1 MINADLPIEQYTDGV
16 RKIIETQTTD
26 IGLFK
31 KTIRDDFIT
40 VQDLNDALIILEPYE
55 KTSTKINCINNEIL
69 RRSGNGSVIEIP
81 DYMEPKRDI
90 STIYDLSEKARYA
103 AQASMNNYLHPNK
116 SFRCV
121 ISDPEITDEDLKEL
135 CKYFQR
141 VKKSGRKV
149 EMIISE
155 YNIRTSDPP
164 SRIPNYMWDE
174 WRKINEF
181 VKLRKAKKG

>member
-1 MINADLPIEQYTDGV
+1 MINVDLPTEQYTDGV
-16 RKIIETQTTD
+16 RKIIETPTTD

-31 KTIRDDFIT
+31 RMIRDDFIA
-40 VQDLNDALIILEPYE
+40 VQDLKDALIILEPYE

-103 AQASMNNYLHPNK
+103 AQAPMNNYLHPSNA
-116 SFRCV
+116 FRCV
-121 ISDPEITDEDLKEL
+121 ISDPEITHEDLKEL

-155 YNIRTSDPP
+155 YNIRTSDQP
-164 SRIPNYMWDE
+164 SKIPNYIWDE

-181 VKLRKAKKG
+181 VKSRKAKKG

>member
-1 MINADLPIEQYTDGV
+1 MINVDLPTEQYTDGS
-16 RKIIETQTTD
+16 RKIIETPTTD

-31 KTIRDDFIT
+31 RMIRDDFIT
-40 VQDLNDALIILEPYE
+40 VQDLSDALIILEPYE
-55 KTSTKINCINNEIL
+55 KTSTKINCLNNEIL
-69 RRSGNGSVIEIP
+69 RRSGNGSAMEGP
-81 DYMEPKRDI
+81 DYMEPERDI
-90 STIYDLSEKARYA
+90 STSYELREKARYA
-103 AQASMNNYLHPNK
+103 GQASMNNYLHPSK

-155 YNIRTSDPP
+155 YNIRTSDQP
-164 SRIPNYMWDE
+164 SKIPNYIWDE

-181 VKLRKAKKG
+181 VKSRKAKKG